1 MSMTVTATTMAMTA
15 AAMAFTVA
23 VAMMVAVN
31 SRIISQF
38 ACQESIYGFI
48 STALNTAVQGNACL
62 GQSILGTAAN
72 ATANQS
78 ADVLFLQESRQST
91 MANTIAGENMG
102 FLNLIVL
109 NGVNLE
115 LFRMAEMLENLAVV
129 IGNCKFHRAVASFLH
144 R

>member
-15 AAMAFTVA
+15 AAMAFAVA
-23 VAMMVAVN
+23 VMVAVN

-115 LFRMAEMLENLAVV
+115 FFRMAEMLENLTVV

-144 R
+144 

>member
-1 MSMTVTATTMAMTA
+1 MAMTA

-72 ATANQS
+72 AAANQGI
-78 ADVLFLQESRQST
+78 DIFLLQEGGQST
-91 MANTIAGENMG
+91 VTNTVARENMG
-102 FLNLIVL
+102 FLNRVIF
-109 NGVNLE
+109 NSINFEG
-115 LFRMAEMLENLAVV
+115 FRMAEMLENLAVV

-144 R
+144 

>member
-1 MSMTVTATTMAMTA
+1 MTVTATTMAMTA

-72 ATANQS
+72 AAANQGI
-78 ADVLFLQESRQST
+78 DIFLLQEGGQST
-91 MANTIAGENMG
+91 VTNTVARENMG
-102 FLNLIVL
+102 FLNRVIF
-109 NGVNLE
+109 NSINFEG
-115 LFRMAEMLENLAVV
+115 FRMAEMLENLAVI
-129 IGNCKFHRAVASFLH
+129 IGNCKFHRAVTSFLH

>member
-15 AAMAFTVA
+15 AAMAFAVA
-23 VAMMVAVN
+23 VTVMIAVN

-62 GQSILGTAAN
+62 GQSILGTTANAAAN
-72 ATANQS
+72 QGAY
-78 ADVLFLQESRQST
+78 VLLLQEGSQGT
-91 MANTIAGENMG
+91 MADTVAGENMG
-102 FLNLIVL
+102 FLDLIVL

-115 LFRMAEMLENLAVV
+115 LFRMAKVLENLTVV
-129 IGNCKFHRAVASFLH
+129 IGNCKFHRAVASFL

>member
-1 MSMTVTATTMAMTA
+1 MAMTA
-15 AAMAFTVA
+15 AVMAFAVA

-31 SRIISQF
+31 SGVISQV

-48 STALNTAVQGNACL
+48 STALNTAVQSNACL
-62 GQSILGTAAN
+62 GQSILGTTANAAAN
-72 ATANQS
+72 QG
-78 ADVLFLQESRQST
+78 ADVLFLQEGRQGT
-91 MANTIAGENMG
+91 MANTIAGDNVG

-115 LFRMAEMLENLAVV
+115 LLRMAEMLENLAVV

-144 R
+144 

>member
-15 AAMAFTVA
+15 AAMAFAVA

-48 STALNTAVQGNACL
+48 STALNTAVQGNASL
-62 GQSILGTAAN
+62 SQSILGTAAN
-72 ATANQS
+72 ATANQG
-78 ADVLFLQESRQST
+78 ANVLFLQEGRQST

-129 IGNCKFHRAVASFLH
+129 IGNCKFHRAVTSFLH